1 MARKAFNG
9 RMSVMQPALLAIA
22 FICLSS
28 VFLSPRGFASDS
40 GSPAQLTGDVLS
52 VDLEK
57 RFVRAEGNVI
67 LKYKDIMILCH
78 LLEIDAVSG
87 ELAASGDVEFHD
99 GEDVARGGSLT
110 YDLTSKRGVLQS
122 GHATVQGDRMEGP
135 MYITGAEFHAEP
147 GRIRIEGGSFTTC
160 GLETPHYRV
169 EAGEIQIHVGDRME
183 LWQLSYWEGR
193 LCIFR
198 WPYLVIPLKEE
209 NRFDMPQ
216 VGYGAQEGWFIKTTY
231 NYYRNP
237 TFRGFLYL
245 DYFSRLGPGLGVKHL
260 YDFGTLGAGSLYI
273 YELINRVTDH
283 VDSRLE
289 LTYELPV
296 ASGAT
301 CSLGLKY
308 SDNLSLTGV
317 INTQISGKARVRYTD
332 DRRSADLLLERAHIT
347 GLSRSDQTQVMLTGG
362 WKAPGGLSLSGDFRF
377 FRRRAENG
385 SRKDDEYFNYRFNAS
400 KKFKH
405 VSLRAVA
412 AQYVNPVDRREKEEE
427 GEVDPLP
434 YEAIGRAPEIVLE
447 GHPLKLGAFPL
458 RLRWNVAFGRYAE
471 RTSLWFGDP
480 IIRGSKVHIGI
491 DGVEEVYRLGNTTKA
506 TLSAGCGFDS
516 YTTGDS
522 RYVLQG
528 ALALETRGLDNA
540 VIISG
545 RYDYCGVFGETPFA
559 FDKKDRKGLM
569 TGRLTLSKGIFTA
582 SMDCGYDFYTKIYR
596 TVTGKARLSQG
607 KAWAVEASAAY
618 DPQSRQMRDAIGK
631 LEVAASDRCLVKI
644 GARYNFVQEA
654 LDRVESHVAL
664 RASGDWGLEWT
675 QVYGGASKSKAPSV
689 LRGDVAVTRDM
700 HCREL
705 RLSYS
710 YTEKQVWLEYRIKA
724 FPHDSVKMGIGEEGV
739 LF

>member
-1 MARKAFNG
+1 M
-9 RMSVMQPALLAIA
+9 
-22 FICLSS
+22 
-28 VFLSPRGFASDS
+28 
-40 GSPAQLTGDVLS
+40 
-52 VDLEK
+52 
-57 RFVRAEGNVI
+57 
-67 LKYKDIMILCH
+67 
-78 LLEIDAVSG
+78 
-87 ELAASGDVEFHD
+87 ASG
-99 GEDVARGGSLT
+99 T
-110 YDLTSKRGVLQS
+110 
-122 GHATVQGDRMEGP
+122 
-135 MYITGAEFHAEP
+135 
-147 GRIRIEGGSFTTC
+147 
-160 GLETPHYRV
+160 
-169 EAGEIQIHVGDRME
+169 
-183 LWQLSYWEGR
+183 
-193 LCIFR
+193 
-198 WPYLVIPLKEE
+198 
-209 NRFDMPQ
+209 
-216 VGYGAQEGWFIKTTY
+216 
-231 NYYRNP
+231 
-237 TFRGFLYL
+237 
-245 DYFSRLGPGLGVKHL
+245 
-260 YDFGTLGAGSLYI
+260 
-273 YELINRVTDH
+273 
-283 VDSRLE
+283 
-289 LTYELPV
+289 
-296 ASGAT
+296 T

-362 WKAPGGLSLSGDFRF
+362 WKAPDGLSLSGDFRF
-377 FRRRAENG
+377 FRRRTENG

-400 KKFKH
+400 KNFKH

-412 AQYVNPVDRREKEEE
+412 EQYVKPVERREKEEE

-618 DPQSRQMRDAIGK
+618 DPQSGRCGMQLGSWRLLHQTMSCQNRGKIQLCQRLWIGWK
-631 LEVAASDRCLVKI
+631 ATWR
-644 GARYNFVQEA
+644 
-654 LDRVESHVAL
+654 
-664 RASGDWGLEWT
+664 SGHLT
-675 QVYGGASKSKAPSV
+675 PGGWS
-689 LRGDVAVTRDM
+689 G
-700 HCREL
+700 HW
-705 RLSYS
+705 
-710 YTEKQVWLEYRIKA
+710 YTEAPQSLRPRA
-724 FPHDSVKMGIGEEGV
+724 FSEEMWQSPEICIAVNSDFPTVTLRSRYGSNTESRHS
-739 LF
+739 LMIP